1 MLSGELKP
9 IASLSSGL
17 LARKGQAKPAMRPQ
31 GFSGFGSF
39 ALQEDLGWN
48 DMGVDAD
55 ALGGAAH
62 GPTVSMPAIP
72 NVLLE
77 RRVLARE
84 LDAEHEAIA
93 ARAAAP
99 APTPAEEP
107 AAVAT
112 DAGEEEPEPESTL
125 VAPVLTT
132 GSKRAARAKAPAEA
146 LPLPTIAIS
155 RLQKAAATRKGK
167 AAFTLRLDPERHL
180 KLRLACAISRDSAQ
194 SIVTQALDSFLE
206 NIPDLE
212 GLVRHVPERN

>member
-55 ALGGAAH
+55 ALGGATH
-62 GPTVSMPAIP
+62 GPAVSMPAIP

-84 LDAEHEAIA
+84 LDAEHEPVEARVA
-93 ARAAAP
+93 A
-99 APTPAEEP
+99 PAEEP
-107 AAVAT
+107 AAIAT
-112 DAGEEEPEPESTL
+112 DAGEDEPEPESTL

-132 GSKRAARAKAPAEA
+132 GSKRAARTKAPAEA